1 MGSKL
6 PLLQY
11 SIWHTNYLMKQFT
24 IKSDKCNETMKRRGH
39 FTKDPIK
46 FLCVVVSVACTLVL
60 CLSVL
65 QLNEIP
71 VGSSNTIKRVKINPT
86 GGGGVGKLGEIV
98 MGMLPQDLGFTLFL
112 PSEKAFER
120 DLGLGPSDLVGD
132 KGNDTHAILT
142 RVLGFS
148 AVARRIYS
156 DDVQSGKEIDYDSIS
171 GYTLYITKDSD
182 GSLIV
187 NRIASE
193 MVNIRRGKIVVHVM
207 DGVIMDSEFEQSVR
221 PGTDEDD

>member
-1 MGSKL
+1 
-6 PLLQY
+6 
-11 SIWHTNYLMKQFT
+11 
-24 IKSDKCNETMKRRGH
+24 MKRRGH

-46 FLCVVVSVACTLVL
+46 FLCIVVSVAFTVVL
-60 CLSVL
+60 CFSVL
-65 QLNEIP
+65 KLEEIP
-71 VGSSNTIKRVKINPT
+71 VGNSNAIHSKSKIH

-98 MGMLPQDLGFTLFL
+98 IGMLPKDLEFTLFL

-120 DLGLGPSDLVGD
+120 DLGLRSVEE
-132 KGNDTHAILT
+132 KGNDTYAILT

-148 AVARRIYS
+148 AVPRRIYT

-171 GYTLYITKDSD
+171 GYSLYISKDSD

-193 MVNIRRGKIVVHVM
+193 MVDLRRGKIVVHVM
-207 DGVIMDSEFEQSVR
+207 DGVIMDSEFEQSVQ
-221 PGTDEDD
+221 PEDD